1 MLPAGQGR
9 WSSSSLLDT
18 SGATAGILGPVLGLP
33 VQDRHGVTIQ
43 SPTKVESDDVK
54 QYLEYCVQF

>member
-33 VQDRHGVTIQ
+33 VQDRHGDTIQ

-54 QYLEYCVQF
+54 QYLE